1 MVYNVK
7 EIRAH
12 SMGSFLSGGNN
23 MRTVIYIIAI
33 VNVVMGFVM
42 IFRENDPFNGKTYR
56 DIAEKARED
65 H

>member
-12 SMGSFLSGGNN
+12 SMSSFLSGGNN
-23 MRTVIYIIAI
+23 MRTIIYIITIA
-33 VNVVMGFVM
+33 NVIMGFVM
-42 IFRENDPFNGKTYR
+42 LFRENDPFKGKTYR
-56 DIAEKARED
+56 DIAEKARKD